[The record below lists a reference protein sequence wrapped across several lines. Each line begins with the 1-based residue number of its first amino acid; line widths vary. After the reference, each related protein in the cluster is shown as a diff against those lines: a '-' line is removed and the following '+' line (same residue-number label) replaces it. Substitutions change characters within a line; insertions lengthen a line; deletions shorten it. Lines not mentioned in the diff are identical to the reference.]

1 MARKQSLANKR
12 RSQKRNNKKKARTIR
27 SMRQVN
33 RRGKGLFES
42 LGRLGRLERLGR
54 LGSLGRSD
62 KYPSVRE
69 ILLDLDDKKEG
80 VFEEPQIVKPVSY
93 VPPEEIGVQPLI
105 VPKLKE
111 EEEDAL
117 YDNLKVLLLLHV
129 CIRYPDLVSDDKIY
143 DKVRKFIFNP
153 NNEDLVLDPFIE
165 HINDLL
171 TKNLST
177 IKDIF
182 QTNTSKTK
190 FINSID
196 SNISKLKTHVSANVD
211 YLNLVSV
218 ILEQL
223 IKQLKEYLYND
234 VNFSSSF
241 NDSNDSDKKEAAK
254 TIASLTFLDIFKDR
268 MVGFEP
274 AGIIQES
281 EFLRQHVDNIYDDY
295 SVTAGG
301 SKGKKKSKM
310 RRPKSRTRK
319 L

>member
-12 RSQKRNNKKKARTIR
+12 RSQKRSNKKRARTIR

-33 RRGKGLFES
+33 GGGFLDRFRR
-42 LGRLGRLERLGR
+42 LGRLGRFGSNSLE
-54 LGSLGRSD
+54 
-62 KYPSVRE
+62 E
-69 ILLDLDDKKEG
+69 ALLNPDEKKRVLED
-80 VFEEPQIVKPVSY
+80 PQIVKLVSY

-111 EEEDAL
+111 EEDAL
-117 YDNLKVLLLLHV
+117 YDNLKILLLLHV
-129 CIRYPDLVSDDKIY
+129 CIRYPDLVSNDKIY
-143 DKVRKFIFNP
+143 DRVRKFIFNP

-171 TKNLST
+171 TNNLST

-241 NDSNDSDKKEAAK
+241 NDSDKKEAAK
-254 TIASLTFLDIFKDR
+254 TIASLIFLDIFKDR
-268 MVGFEP
+268 TAAFEP
-274 AGIIQES
+274 PGVIQES

-301 SKGKKKSKM
+301 SKGKKKGKM
-310 RRPKSRTRK
+310 RRSKTRTRK